1 MADTTIYVKEATNE
15 QPIQTLETI
24 LIQMDGIEWTDVN
37 MEDGEVKIT
46 YNENQV
52 TEEQIIKKEFSNTD
66 CIPCNTEKNV

>member
-46 YNENQV
+46 YNEHQV
-52 TEEQIIKKEFSNTD
+52 TEEQIINK
-66 CIPCNTEKNV
+66 IQQYGLHPL

>member
-52 TEEQIIKKEFSNTD
+52 TEEQIIKR
-66 CIPCNTEKNV
+66 IQQYGLHPL

>member
-1 MADTTIYVKEATNE
+1 MADTIIYVKEATNE

-46 YNENQV
+46 YNEHQV
-52 TEEQIIKKEFSNTD
+52 TEEQIINK
-66 CIPCNTEKNV
+66 IQQYGLHPL